1 MMEPHDYNGTI
12 LAAAWLV
19 HLLERPRGRAAFARW
34 ARMFQAREWAQ
45 WAEQCGVQDDDGLGL
60 EAVQSLQRT
69 VLEAGRLGLDRLYAQ
84 LEAQLALSEDAMYA
98 DGDEGAPD
106 SPEPPPEP
114 PAA

>member
-1 MMEPHDYNGTI
+1 MMESHDYGGTA
-12 LAAAWLV
+12 LATAWLV

-34 ARMFQAREWAQ
+34 ARMFQGKEWAQ

-69 VLEAGRLGLDRLYAQ
+69 LLEAGRLGLDRLYAQ

-98 DGDEGAPD
+98 DE
-106 SPEPPPEP
+106 EEHPPEAPEEPDAP
-114 PAA
+114 PAT